1 MGDMTEDI
9 RRAMQES
16 MNKAPQT
23 REELEKEF
31 GQVWDSYELTRD
43 FSVMGFMAPFVMVT
57 RKSDQK
63 LGSLLFQ
70 HNPRFY
76 FSFEVA

>member
-1 MGDMTEDI
+1 MTDMTEDI
-9 RRAMQES
+9 RKAMQES
-16 MNKAPQT
+16 MNKTPRT

-31 GQVWDSYELTRD
+31 GQVWDTGELSRD
-43 FSVMGFMAPFVMVT
+43 FSVMNFMAPFVIVT

-63 LGSLLFQ
+63 MGSLMFQ
-70 HNPRFY
+70 HHPRFY